1 MVQKNIRFMTTG
13 QLMTFCN
20 VCQKMNADITVKDV
34 TGRFEIDAKSIVGLM
49 TIRMGEK
56 IASLIEAKRNIWPT
70 VILKNLTV
78 HRLRFRSVKGGTGYA
93 GDIRNKEQE
102 DGSYL

>member
-34 TGRFEIDAKSIVGLM
+34 TGRFEIDAKSIDRG
-49 TIRMGEK
+49 TDDDKNGRED
-56 IASLIEAKRNIWPT
+56 ASSDR
-70 VILKNLTV
+70 
-78 HRLRFRSVKGGTGYA
+78 RRRGTSG
-93 GDIRNKEQE
+93 RQ
-102 DGSYL
+102 LF

>member
-1 MVQKNIRFMTTG
+1 MVQRNIRFMTTG

-56 IASLIEAKRNIWPT
+56 INWTPCQEHSKF
-70 VILKNLTV
+70 
-78 HRLRFRSVKGGTGYA
+78 FRSIG
-93 GDIRNKEQE
+93 
-102 DGSYL
+102 

>member
-1 MVQKNIRFMTTG
+1 MVQRNIRFMTTG

-49 TIRMGEK
+49 WMECTSSGRADQCG
-56 IASLIEAKRNIWPT
+56 
-70 VILKNLTV
+70 
-78 HRLRFRSVKGGTGYA
+78 
-93 GDIRNKEQE
+93 
-102 DGSYL
+102 